1 MAAIASTPAGI
12 PQMDF
17 IENVEEWLAKNQKS
31 VESVV
36 QEFQEL
42 FSKYKYLEMR
52 MLQNKKVL
60 IDKLPQI
67 KSALEA
73 VKFLKS
79 KKDAGEEVKANFE
92 LADAILAKARVKN
105 AEKVCLWLGA
115 NVMLEYP
122 IDEAET
128 LLTNNLATAE
138 DSIGKVTTELEFLR
152 DQITTTEVSIRSLPN
167 TY

>member
-1 MAAIASTPAGI
+1 
-12 PQMDF
+12 
-17 IENVEEWLAKNQKS
+17 
-31 VESVV
+31 
-36 QEFQEL
+36 
-42 FSKYKYLEMR
+42 MR

-152 DQITTTEVSIRSLPN
+152 DQITTTEVNMARVFNYDVKQRRKVGQPKA
-167 TY
+167 

>member
-1 MAAIASTPAGI
+1 
-12 PQMDF
+12 MDF

-152 DQITTTEVSIRSLPN
+152 DQITTTEVNMARVFNYDVKQRRKVGQPKA
-167 TY
+167 